1 MSALHYYDKTA
12 HSNNSV
18 SPHCCLFRSVETR
31 SENSFFLPS
40 ARKCFYFQRSISRDI
55 FFFLTF
61 FFKLGR
67 AEKADISF
75 LFQVN
80 VKLWSTSLSCSRQ
93 SQTSRPPKIHKE
105 PCGPLGPQHEF
116 ETLSWAQNNL
126 GGLQDRVALWFSGR
140 P

>member
-1 MSALHYYDKTA
+1 MIRLLIAITLSHRIAAYLGVLKPDQRTHFSFPLPENAFIFRDP
-12 HSNNSV
+12 
-18 SPHCCLFRSVETR
+18 SPET
-31 SENSFFLPS
+31 F
-40 ARKCFYFQRSISRDI
+40 